1 MNSLTFEGILI
12 ALINPAAVP
21 ALRIAGGMFLI
32 INLLAGAYI
41 VRHWRWL
48 FGRDRQVEQDIEAV
62 RHIRVEVV
70 LIPWLAL
77 TTLLFVEWLGL

>member
-1 MNSLTFEGILI
+1 MKEIMI

-41 VRHWRWL
+41 VRHWRRL
-48 FGRDRQVEQDIEAV
+48 FGRDPEVDQDIAAV

-70 LIPWLAL
+70 LIPWLSI
-77 TTLLFVEWLGL
+77 TTILVVEWLGLWTN